1 MAQLTR
7 SNIAYDLSIS
17 PHRLTVHYGEHSL
30 LYVFSSD
37 LYRRKFLEKQT
48 AHREQLCVSL
58 TKRFGVEV
66 RAPLLS
72 DVKLYT
78 TIEKRGFLLVKDGV
92 DITCLDQITLDGER
106 VTFKSTDA

>member
-1 MAQLTR
+1 M
-7 SNIAYDLSIS
+7 
-17 PHRLTVHYGEHSL
+17 
-30 LYVFSSD
+30 YVFSSD
-37 LYRRKFLEKQT
+37 LYRRKFLEKQA

-78 TIEKRGFLLVKDGV
+78 TIEKRGFLLVKNGV
-92 DITCLDQITLDGER
+92 EVKCLDEITLDGET
-106 VTFKSTDA
+106 VTFKSSDA

>member
-1 MAQLTR
+1 M
-7 SNIAYDLSIS
+7 
-17 PHRLTVHYGEHSL
+17 
-30 LYVFSSD
+30 YVFSSD
-37 LYRRKFLEKQT
+37 LYRRKFLEKQA

-66 RAPLLS
+66 RVPLLA

-92 DITCLDQITLDGER
+92 DITCLNQVALDGER
-106 VTFKSTDA
+106 VTFRSSDA